1 VEADVPPVT
10 FTVAGRF
17 PKEQVNVPF
26 EIEHPDVVVVHAMP
40 AGSVSVRVGE
50 LAVPAPE
57 LLTTTVYPIDAP
69 ALTVP
74 CSGVSVIPS
83 VGHCTVM
90 LALADTVPAFD
101 ALADA

>member
-1 VEADVPPVT
+1 MLPVML
-10 FTVAGRF
+10 TVDGRF
-17 PKEQVNVPF
+17 PNEQVNVPF
-26 EIEHPDVVVVHAMP
+26 EIEQPDVVVVQLMP
-40 AGSVSVRVGE
+40 AGSVSVSVGE
-50 LAVPAPE
+50 LAAPRPE

-74 CSGVSVIPS
+74 CSGVSVMTS

-90 LALADTVPAFD
+90 LAFADTVPAFD